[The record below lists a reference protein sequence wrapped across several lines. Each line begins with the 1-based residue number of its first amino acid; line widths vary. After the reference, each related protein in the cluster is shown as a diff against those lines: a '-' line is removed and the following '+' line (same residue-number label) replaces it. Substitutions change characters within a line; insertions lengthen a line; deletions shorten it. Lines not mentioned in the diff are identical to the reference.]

1 MAMMPANELAEIR
14 RTVAH
19 EGRTVRLRTWV
30 LKLLEDR
37 MELERQLRET
47 KPPSASLSLGEVND
61 PNGRVE

>member
-1 MAMMPANELAEIR
+1 MPLLPENEVAEMR

-37 MELERQLRET
+37 TELERRLREAT
-47 KPPSASLSLGEVND
+47 PSRPISLGVVTGPE
-61 PNGRVE
+61 GR